1 MCIVLITGNSSTVD
15 QRPIIAAMV
24 SSVIAAVVFFVLG
37 CASGWFG
44 HKYKDNIQTRS
55 EKNTN
60 SQPTPLYEDQQPTAT
75 SQDKRKLRRMLPM
88 VH

>member
-1 MCIVLITGNSSTVD
+1 MD
-15 QRPIIAAMV
+15 QRPIIAAVV
-24 SSVIAAVVFFVLG
+24 SSVIMAVVIFVLG

-60 SQPTPLYEDQQPTAT
+60 IQPAPLYEDLRPTST
-75 SQDKRKLRRMLPM
+75 SQDQEKAFELKENVAYGPVRAT
-88 VH
+88 